1 MNNVEYSICSSKYVS
16 IHISH
21 RSYLTPQN
29 GTSNITLT
37 DPLMK
42 AVFNRRKKIGSLE
55 QEYSSGRVE
64 WPVERPRHIL
74 KDSKEA
80 IFTSSVVHDLRI
92 ISDYRT
98 PENCHPKSNWGTPA
112 QTRGCSLRVGT
123 QI

>member
-1 MNNVEYSICSSKYVS
+1 
-16 IHISH
+16 
-21 RSYLTPQN
+21 
-29 GTSNITLT
+29 
-37 DPLMK
+37 MK

-98 PENCHPKSNWGTPA
+98 PESCHPKSNWGTPRTKLEVVPCGSGPKFRIKTVKLL
-112 QTRGCSLRVGT
+112 QLS
-123 QI
+123 IK